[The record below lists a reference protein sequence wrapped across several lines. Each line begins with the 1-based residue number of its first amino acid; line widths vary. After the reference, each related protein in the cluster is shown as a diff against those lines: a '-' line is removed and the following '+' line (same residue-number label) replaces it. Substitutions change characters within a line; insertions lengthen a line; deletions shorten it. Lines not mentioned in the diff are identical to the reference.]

1 MDEATAKATEPK
13 SNDNLIERLIIAL
26 GERQAEGNKL
36 LKKQNEILQAI
47 GLTFERIAVHLQQM
61 AVASQPAPNYQRD
74 ISEYPNFNWDE
85 IGAVV
90 TNSDDYGVSS
100 VEWNGFTFTRRAPQN
115 KFGEAVWFS
124 RCAGKDSDGNN
135 KYVRLISFKRASEA
149 EPIAPKTLKM
159 VNSGREGA

>member
-1 MDEATAKATEPK
+1 MDEATAKAPEPK
-13 SNDNLIERLIIAL
+13 NDDRIERLIIAL

-47 GLTFERIAVHLQQM
+47 GLTFEKIAAHLQQM
-61 AVASQPAPNYQRD
+61 AVASQPAPNFQRD
-74 ISEYPNFNWDE
+74 ISEYPRFDWSE
-85 IGAVV
+85 IGAIE
-90 TNSDDYGVSS
+90 TNADEVGATQ

-124 RCAGKDSDGNN
+124 RCVGKDADGNN
-135 KYVRLISFKRASEA
+135 KYVRLITFKRASEA

-159 VNSGREGA
+159 VNSGKEGA